1 MNGAATLAEVIA
13 VIREFH
19 GLSERET
26 VVAETRLERDLG
38 ITGDDGC
45 ELLEE
50 LEKRFFISFSDSDGT
65 LREAFGLS
73 HDQFLF
79 HSEGF
84 NPFAMIAN
92 WFGFCVENV
101 IPLSVGDLH
110 RVITERQML
119 NDSSSAV

>member
-1 MNGAATLAEVIA
+1 MNGAVTLEEVIT

-19 GLSERET
+19 GLSEIEAI
-26 VVAETRLERDLG
+26 VAETQLERDLG

-50 LEKRFFISFSDSDGT
+50 LEKRFSIRFSDPDGT
-65 LREAFGLS
+65 LCEAFGLS
-73 HDQFLF
+73 PDQLLF

-84 NPFAMIAN
+84 NPFTMIAS
-92 WFGFCVENV
+92 WFGFCVEDV

-110 RVITERQML
+110 RVITQKQMH
-119 NDSSSAV
+119 NDSSPTV